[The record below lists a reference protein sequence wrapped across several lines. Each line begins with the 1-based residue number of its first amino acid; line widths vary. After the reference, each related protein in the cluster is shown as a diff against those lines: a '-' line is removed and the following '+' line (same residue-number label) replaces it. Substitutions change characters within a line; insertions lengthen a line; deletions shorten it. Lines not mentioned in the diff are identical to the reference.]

1 MDQLTGS
8 DEIESMKIELSE
20 IGRTLSSPFQ
30 HRTCNCP
37 SSSASSAANENAD
50 VKGARK
56 WSEIEGLPT
65 SKRLRSSSFDEN
77 DGDSGKRK
85 RVVDVTKLGAL
96 ERPDYGRVG
105 VKMPAV
111 EVRYKNLCLEAEG
124 EDIAK
129 LPGIK
134 SKEDSITIMSDVSG
148 IIKPGRLTLLLGPPG
163 CRKTSLMKA
172 LSGNLDK
179 ALKMTGEVSYNGYKL
194 EEFVPQ
200 KTSSY
205 ISQYD
210 IHMPEITVRET
221 LDFSARCQ
229 GVGNRAESPTCYR
242 DHDDNRLNQGPVKIL
257 VEKLWSC
264 LPFLM
269 ILGLDSCADSLVGDA
284 MRRGV
289 SSGQKRRLTTGAP
302 KVKGYLTSSRSGIVI
317 DVLAA
322 AQLVI
327 VAFIMMNV
335 FLRRRMDVDV
345 VHANYYLGTPF
356 YSLVVLLVN
365 GFPELSLTAAR
376 LPVFYKQRQLYF
388 YPARAYTISATI
400 VKIPLSLGISNILF
414 HLTSIS
420 MYRFLASVFQTLAAS
435 RTAASISIW
444 LKWGFW
450 FSPLTYGEIGLTLNE
465 FLAPRWHKVLPTKK
479 TVGLEFLESRGLDF
493 DEYYYWI
500 SLGALLALIIFFNLA
515 CTLALSFLNP
525 PGSHAIISNEKL
537 SQLQTSK
544 KSASFVHVEEVSR
557 NSPPNAVTEPYKGS
571 LRPGVL
577 TALMGVSG
585 SGKTTLMDVLAGR
598 KTSGT
603 IEGEIRIGGYPKVQE
618 TFARISGY
626 CEQTDE
632 FVKEALEL
640 IELDRIKDS
649 LVGIPGVNGLILLK
663 TGGHVLYSG
672 SLGQKSSRIIEYFE
686 DIPGVPKIR
695 NNCNP
700 ATWILDVTSTTAE
713 AELDLD
719 FAQLYYWG
727 YCFGIKEGKCKR
739 IKFRAT
745 VVSRER
751 FAGMYGSWAYA
762 LAQVAI
768 EVPYLLVE
776 SLAFVIITYPMIG
789 YYWSAYKLSGDAACC
804 GDTKLCDSCNPTVL
818 HLDDVCPFLR
828 RIPKWW
834 LWLYYLTPTSW
845 TLNGMLTSQYG
856 DVDKEIMKIDPFA
869 LLVGSDEIDS
879 LRIELSEIGRSLR
892 SSFRRHTSCF
902 RSNSALTSLKDDA
915 DDEYTLQWAAIDR
928 LPTFE
933 RLKSSLFD
941 EDGGEGASVKGKR
954 VTDVTKLGALERHM
968 FIEKLIKHIE
978 NDNLH
983 LLQKLRKRISKVGVK
998 LPTVEV
1004 RYKSLHVEA
1013 ECEVVYGKPLPTLWN
1028 SVQSILYDMAK
1039 IPGLKSKEAKINII
1053 NDVSGIIK
1061 PGRMTLLLGPPGSGK
1076 TSLLKALSGNL
1087 NKSLKVAGEVSYN
1100 GYKLEEFVPQKI
1112 SAYISQNDLHIPEMT
1127 VREALDFSARC
1138 QGVGSRAEIMRE
1150 VSRREKEAGIVPDPD
1165 VDTYMKFYLFVIH
1178 KILEQLPVGLLGK
1191 KFNEDDEIAISVEGQ
1206 KVTLQT
1212 DYTLKILGLDICAD
1226 TLCGDA
1232 MRRGI
1237 SGGQKKRLT
1246 TGEMIVGP
1254 TKALFM
1260 DEISS
1265 GLDSSTTYQIIACLQ
1280 QLAHITDATVLVS
1293 LLQPAPESFDLF
1305 DDIILMAEGKIVYHG
1320 PRSQILEFF
1329 EGCGLRCPER
1339 KGVADF
1345 LQEVISRKD
1354 QAQYWHRT
1362 EQTHS
1367 YMSVDMLSRKFK
1379 ESPLG
1384 NKLDEELSEPLM
1396 KSEDQK
1402 NDVSLSLF
1410 IIASITMTVFLRT
1423 RMDVDVVHAN
1433 YYLGSLFYSLV
1444 ILLVDGFPELSMTV
1458 ARLSVFYKQ
1467 RELYFYPA
1475 WAYAIPATLLK
1486 VPLSLVVALVWTSLT
1501 YYVIGYSPEAGR
1513 FFRQLVLLFAV
1524 HLTSI
1529 SMYRFLASVFQT
1541 VVASTTAASMP
1552 IWLKWGFWVSP
1563 LTYGEIGL
1571 AVNEF
1576 LAPRWQKV
1584 STTNTT
1590 IGKQTLE
1597 SRGLDYNGQLFWI
1610 SLGALFGFTIIF
1622 NMGFT
1627 LALTFL
1633 KRKEMRERGF
1643 TQKRLQ
1649 LLGDITGS
1657 FRPGVLTA
1665 LMGVSGAGK
1674 TTLLDVLSGRKT
1686 SGTIEGEI
1694 KIGGYPKVQETFARI
1709 SGYCEQ
1715 SDVHSPQ
1722 ITVEE
1727 SVEFV
1732 KEVLETIELDGI
1744 KDELVGMPGV
1754 SGLSTEQ
1761 RKRLTIAVELVAN
1774 PSIIFMD
1781 EPTTGL
1787 DARAAA
1793 IVMRAVKNVVDTGRT
1808 IVCTIHQPSI
1818 DIFESFDE
1826 LILLKAGGRIIYC
1839 GPLGLHS
1846 SRVIEYFEGIPGVS
1860 KIRDNYN
1867 PATWML
1873 EITSASAEAELGI
1886 DFAEIYKT
1894 SALYG
1899 NNKELVKGL
1908 STPPPGSKELN
1919 NQQSLFNIFGAMFA
1933 AVIFCGINNSSSV
1946 IPYVTTERSVLYRE
1960 RFAGM
1965 YAAWAYGL
1973 AQVTIEIPY
1982 LFGQTLAF
1990 VVITYPMIGYYWSAS
2005 KQVPK
2010 WWIWLYYLTPTSWTL
2025 NGMLSSQFGDIEK
2038 EIMVFGETKTI
2049 SAFVKDYFGYNHD
2062 HLPIVAFVMIL
2073 YPILFASVFTYAIGK
2088 LNFQRSSAT
2097 MSPLRRRS
2105 SLHRHSIKEDLHS
2118 VASDL
2123 AVEPGDERCSTTKS
2137 VFSVATP
2144 SRKISTP
2151 SHQF

>member
-1 MDQLTGS
+1 
-8 DEIESMKIELSE
+8 
-20 IGRTLSSPFQ
+20 
-30 HRTCNCP
+30 
-37 SSSASSAANENAD
+37 
-50 VKGARK
+50 
-56 WSEIEGLPT
+56 
-65 SKRLRSSSFDEN
+65 
-77 DGDSGKRK
+77 
-85 RVVDVTKLGAL
+85 
-96 ERPDYGRVG
+96 
-105 VKMPAV
+105 
-111 EVRYKNLCLEAEG
+111 
-124 EDIAK
+124 
-129 LPGIK
+129 
-134 SKEDSITIMSDVSG
+134 
-148 IIKPGRLTLLLGPPG
+148 
-163 CRKTSLMKA
+163 
-172 LSGNLDK
+172 
-179 ALKMTGEVSYNGYKL
+179 
-194 EEFVPQ
+194 
-200 KTSSY
+200 
-205 ISQYD
+205 
-210 IHMPEITVRET
+210 
-221 LDFSARCQ
+221 
-229 GVGNRAESPTCYR
+229 
-242 DHDDNRLNQGPVKIL
+242 
-257 VEKLWSC
+257 
-264 LPFLM
+264 
-269 ILGLDSCADSLVGDA
+269 
-284 MRRGV
+284 
-289 SSGQKRRLTTGAP
+289 
-302 KVKGYLTSSRSGIVI
+302 
-317 DVLAA
+317 
-322 AQLVI
+322 
-327 VAFIMMNV
+327 
-335 FLRRRMDVDV
+335 
-345 VHANYYLGTPF
+345 
-356 YSLVVLLVN
+356 
-365 GFPELSLTAAR
+365 
-376 LPVFYKQRQLYF
+376 
-388 YPARAYTISATI
+388 
-400 VKIPLSLGISNILF
+400 
-414 HLTSIS
+414 
-420 MYRFLASVFQTLAAS
+420 
-435 RTAASISIW
+435 
-444 LKWGFW
+444 
-450 FSPLTYGEIGLTLNE
+450 
-465 FLAPRWHKVLPTKK
+465 
-479 TVGLEFLESRGLDF
+479 
-493 DEYYYWI
+493 
-500 SLGALLALIIFFNLA
+500 
-515 CTLALSFLNP
+515 
-525 PGSHAIISNEKL
+525 
-537 SQLQTSK
+537 
-544 KSASFVHVEEVSR
+544 
-557 NSPPNAVTEPYKGS
+557 
-571 LRPGVL
+571 
-577 TALMGVSG
+577 
-585 SGKTTLMDVLAGR
+585 
-598 KTSGT
+598 
-603 IEGEIRIGGYPKVQE
+603 
-618 TFARISGY
+618 
-626 CEQTDE
+626 
-632 FVKEALEL
+632 
-640 IELDRIKDS
+640 
-649 LVGIPGVNGLILLK
+649 
-663 TGGHVLYSG
+663 
-672 SLGQKSSRIIEYFE
+672 
-686 DIPGVPKIR
+686 
-695 NNCNP
+695 
-700 ATWILDVTSTTAE
+700 
-713 AELDLD
+713 
-719 FAQLYYWG
+719 
-727 YCFGIKEGKCKR
+727 
-739 IKFRAT
+739 
-745 VVSRER
+745 
-751 FAGMYGSWAYA
+751 
-762 LAQVAI
+762 
-768 EVPYLLVE
+768 
-776 SLAFVIITYPMIG
+776 
-789 YYWSAYKLSGDAACC
+789 
-804 GDTKLCDSCNPTVL
+804 
-818 HLDDVCPFLR
+818 
-828 RIPKWW
+828 
-834 LWLYYLTPTSW
+834 
-845 TLNGMLTSQYG
+845 
-856 DVDKEIMKIDPFA
+856 
-869 LLVGSDEIDS
+869 
-879 LRIELSEIGRSLR
+879 
-892 SSFRRHTSCF
+892 
-902 RSNSALTSLKDDA
+902 
-915 DDEYTLQWAAIDR
+915 
-928 LPTFE
+928 
-933 RLKSSLFD
+933 
-941 EDGGEGASVKGKR
+941 
-954 VTDVTKLGALERHM
+954 
-968 FIEKLIKHIE
+968 
-978 NDNLH
+978 
-983 LLQKLRKRISKVGVK
+983 
-998 LPTVEV
+998 
-1004 RYKSLHVEA
+1004 
-1013 ECEVVYGKPLPTLWN
+1013 
-1028 SVQSILYDMAK
+1028 
-1039 IPGLKSKEAKINII
+1039 
-1053 NDVSGIIK
+1053 
-1061 PGRMTLLLGPPGSGK
+1061 
-1076 TSLLKALSGNL
+1076 
-1087 NKSLKVAGEVSYN
+1087 
-1100 GYKLEEFVPQKI
+1100 
-1112 SAYISQNDLHIPEMT
+1112 
-1127 VREALDFSARC
+1127 
-1138 QGVGSRAEIMRE
+1138 
-1150 VSRREKEAGIVPDPD
+1150 
-1165 VDTYMKFYLFVIH
+1165 
-1178 KILEQLPVGLLGK
+1178 
-1191 KFNEDDEIAISVEGQ
+1191 AISVEGQ
-1206 KVTLQT
+1206 KLTLQT

-1396 KSEDQK
+1396 KSEGQK
-1402 NDVSLSLF
+1402 NDLSFSGYSLSKGELFRACMSREFLLMRRNSFIYVFKIIQLF

-1513 FFRQLVLLFAV
+1513 FFRQLVLLFAM

-1541 VVASTTAASMP
+1541 VVASTTAGSFSILLVLLFGGFIIPQPSMP

-1597 SRGLDYNGQLFWI
+1597 SRGLDYNGHLFWI

-1622 NMGFT
+1622 NLGFT

-1633 KRKEMRERGF
+1633 KRKDVKLKNSKRHMFTKNVKRVQLQVLVLLFHMKSSLNYKELKNLMMVLPWKKSPKSLLIALVLTLMKEMRERGF

-1649 LLGDITGS
+1649 LLGDVTGS

-1727 SVEFV
+1727 SVVFSAWLRLQPQIDSKTKFEFV

-1818 DIFESFDE
+1818 DIFEAFDE

-1846 SRVIEYFEGIPGVS
+1846 SRVIEYFEGISGVS

-1894 SALYG
+1894 SALHG

-1908 STPPPGSKELN
+1908 STPPPGSKELYFPTRFSQNGWRQFKCCLWKQHLSYWRSPSYNLTRSMHMLFSSLLFGILFWNQGRKIN

-2005 KQVPK
+2005 KVFWYFYAMFCTLLYFTYLGMMLVSITPSFPIAAILQSTFYTFFNLFSGFLIPRPQVPK

-2025 NGMLSSQFGDIEK
+2025 NGMLSSQFGDVEK
-2038 EIMVFGETKTI
+2038 EIVVFGETKTI

-2088 LNFQRSSAT
+2088 LNFQRRQDGPSMFDMDSSSIA
-2097 MSPLRRRS
+2097 SANRAFEHPERRVAPGMEFTRLILVSFRVEYS
-2105 SLHRHSIKEDLHS
+2105 SENPND
-2118 VASDL
+2118 
-2123 AVEPGDERCSTTKS
+2123 
-2137 VFSVATP
+2137 
-2144 SRKISTP
+2144 
-2151 SHQF
+2151 